1 MSMTKRMARLTELL
15 LTLFDPR
22 TDEGVAADLVSGM
35 SEEMLREVCMV
46 ACTWVAQGLAA
57 DSIRDGVS
65 TDAIMEH
72 VRLSLEQGAA
82 EFDRLDHEG
91 GLFT

>member
-1 MSMTKRMARLTELL
+1 MTMQERIGRLTELL

-22 TDEGVAADLVSGM
+22 TDEDTKADLINAADAAL
-35 SEEMLREVCMV
+35 LREVATI
-46 ACTWVAQGLAA
+46 ACVWVGEGLVVDAV
-57 DSIRDGVS
+57 RDGVS
-65 TDAIMEH
+65 LDSIMER
-72 VRLSLEQGAA
+72 VQRSLEQGAA